1 MSSRSNTP
9 VQDQRGDRYQ
19 ADTGQSGHSAGFE
32 EDPLVELA
40 RIVSE
45 GNARYRP
52 VALGNEGEAP
62 AAHGSVQGSYDASR
76 DLVDHEAWAREL
88 EAGLSNDFGTYAPEA
103 YAAPETSGYPVQDYQ
118 DYDDPAEAYPQDD
131 ARALVDD
138 SYPQD
143 LRDAEALAP
152 QPYVDEVYA
161 DRALVDEGLADPHDP
176 YAQPY
181 EEDEYAAEAAD
192 GPDGDAYADEA
203 YAQDGYG
210 EPLAAEEPQLDA
222 YARRAAEV
230 RSAPAYAP
238 AQLWAGSASQADDA
252 GYYDED
258 AAEAFAD
265 DLAAEESAGQA
276 AASVADPLASLE
288 DELLGALRGPRAAEP
303 AWGASAAAEDAQDD
317 DADEGYAEDP
327 YRDDDYEQ
335 NGYGSRQDDG
345 DDDLLGLDAAPVA
358 RHYGM
363 AAGAAAG
370 AGAAAA
376 AGAAS
381 SRYRDEYDEAVDD
394 IFAGDAEA
402 PPPPGG
408 YDLDEVAQAMREG
421 DPQLG
426 GHGVLPPHS
435 EREQEAAEPAA
446 KSKRGLYVAAAV
458 LGVVVLGGGIFALT
472 NLGGDEMSGPP
483 PVITADG
490 EDLKVYPDSQAAAN
504 DGQNKLIYDRVGSD
518 GDERLVLQEET
529 PVASLPPAPLSG
541 NDDADGAPGISSGP
555 RKVRTV
561 VVRPDGT
568 IISGDAPGR
577 TAPSAATAPAAGTAT
592 TPAGDTARIP
602 GTSPEE
608 PTAANGQPTTDANGV
623 RQVSTMPI
631 TNGAGEGAA
640 TQLTSTLDAAG
651 QAAGG
656 TANQLSGDLSSQTPG
671 QTPGQTPEPA
681 AANGGTETAG
691 TDPTAPNVPRNK
703 PGDIDTLAANA
714 AAPSQAEPAR
724 NTQAPLDLTA
734 QAPRVPAAPAQQPAA
749 QPQQPAAVEASAPA
763 TGAIPAGTYIVQVS
777 SQRTQ
782 EQAQAAFGDL
792 QRRYG
797 SVLGGVTPVIERAD
811 LGDRG
816 TFYRV
821 RIPTSSRDDA
831 ISLCERL
838 KSAGGDCFVRR
849 N

>member
-1 MSSRSNTP
+1 MSSRSNYP

-19 ADTGQSGHSAGFE
+19 ENTGQSGDNAGFE

-52 VALGNEGEAP
+52 VALGTEDEAP
-62 AAHGSVQGSYDASR
+62 AARGSYDASR
-76 DLVDHEAWAREL
+76 DLIDHEAWAREL

-103 YAAPETSGYPVQDYQ
+103 YETPQPAAHGYQGQ
-118 DYDDPAEAYPQDD
+118 GYDDQGEAYPQDE
-131 ARALVDD
+131 AEALADD

-143 LRDAEALAP
+143 RREAEALAP

-161 DRALVDEGLADPHDP
+161 DRALVDEGLADPNDP
-176 YAQPY
+176 YARQAY
-181 EEDEYAAEAAD
+181 AEDDYATESAGGYGEQAYAEDGYADEDYAEPEAAEAQ
-192 GPDGDAYADEA
+192 P
-203 YAQDGYG
+203 
-210 EPLAAEEPQLDA
+210 LDA
-222 YARRAAEV
+222 YAQRAGEV
-230 RSAPAYAP
+230 RAAPAYAP
-238 AQLWAGSASQADDA
+238 AQLWAGSATRTDEAA
-252 GYYDED
+252 YYDEGASEEPGD
-258 AAEAFAD
+258 EFAD
-265 DLAAEESAGQA
+265 DFVAEESAEPA
-276 AASVADPLASLE
+276 AAPAAAPAADPLASLE

-303 AWGASAAAEDAQDD
+303 AWGAAAQPAQAARDD
-317 DADEGYAEDP
+317 YADEDYADET
-327 YRDDDYEQ
+327 YARDD
-335 NGYGSRQDDG
+335 YGQAGEAD
-345 DDDLLGLDAAPVA
+345 DDDLLGLDAEPGA
-358 RHYGM
+358 RHYGTAAAVG
-363 AAGAAAG
+363 AAG
-370 AGAAAA
+370 
-376 AGAAS
+376 
-381 SRYRDEYDEAVDD
+381 YRDEFDEAVDD
-394 IFAGDAEA
+394 IFAGEAEA

-426 GHGVLPPHS
+426 GHGVLPAHS

-446 KSKRGLYVAAAV
+446 RSKRGLYAAAAV
-458 LGVVVLGGGIFALT
+458 LGVVVLGGGVFALT
-472 NLGGDEMSGPP
+472 NMGGDEMSGPP

-490 EDLKVYPDSQAAAN
+490 EGLKVYPDSQTSAN

-518 GDERLVLQEET
+518 NGSDERLVLQDET

-541 NDDADGAPGISSGP
+541 NDDTDGAPGVSSGP

-577 TAPSAATAPAAGTAT
+577 TAPAAAPDSAPAA
-592 TPAGDTARIP
+592 PAGDTARIP
-602 GTSPEE
+602 GTGPEE
-608 PTAANGQPTTDANGV
+608 PTAASGQATTDANGV

-631 TNGAGEGAA
+631 TSGTAEGAQN
-640 TQLTSTLDAAG
+640 QLTSTLDAAG
-651 QAAGG
+651 QAAAGA
-656 TANQLSGDLSSQTPG
+656 ANQLSGDRSAQAG
-671 QTPGQTPEPA
+671 APA
-681 AANGGTETAG
+681 AANGS
-691 TDPTAPNVPRNK
+691 TDPTGPNVPRTK

-714 AAPSQAEPAR
+714 TAPRQAEPVR
-724 NTQAPLDLTA
+724 SPQAPLDLTA
-734 QAPRVPAAPAQQPAA
+734 QAPRTTPAPAAPA
-749 QPQQPAAVEASAPA
+749 QPQQPAATQASAPA
-763 TGAIPAGTYIVQVS
+763 TGTIPAGTYIVQVS

-797 SVLGGVTPVIERAD
+797 SVLDGVSPVIERAD

>member
-1 MSSRSNTP
+1 MSSRSNYP
-9 VQDQRGDRYQ
+9 VQGQRGDRYQ
-19 ADTGQSGHSAGFE
+19 ADAGQSGDNAGFE

-52 VALGNEGEAP
+52 VALGAEGEAP
-62 AAHGSVQGSYDASR
+62 AVQGSGQGSYDASR
-76 DLVDHEAWAREL
+76 DLIDHEAWAREL
-88 EAGLSNDFGTYAPEA
+88 EAGLSDDFGTYAPET
-103 YAAPETSGYPVQDYQ
+103 YEKSQDYQGQDYQ
-118 DYDDPAEAYPQDD
+118 DQAYAGQAYEDPHEGYPQDE
-131 ARALVDD
+131 AEALADD
-138 SYPQD
+138 SFPQD
-143 LRDAEALAP
+143 RREAETLAP

-161 DRALVDEGLADPHDP
+161 DRALVDEGLADPQDP
-176 YAQPY
+176 YARQPY
-181 EEDEYAAEAAD
+181 AEDGYTDENYAEPDAAEAQ
-192 GPDGDAYADEA
+192 P
-203 YAQDGYG
+203 
-210 EPLAAEEPQLDA
+210 LDA

-230 RSAPAYAP
+230 RAAPAYAP
-238 AQLWAGSASQADDA
+238 AQLWAGSATQTDDA

-258 AAEAFAD
+258 AADDFAD
-265 DLAAEESAGQA
+265 ELAAEEA
-276 AASVADPLASLE
+276 AAPDPLASLE

-303 AWGASAAAEDAQDD
+303 AWGAGAAAEAASDDYAEEGAAEGDYQDD
-317 DADEGYAEDP
+317 E
-327 YRDDDYEQ
+327 YEQ
-335 NGYGSRQDDG
+335 DGYEARRDED
-345 DDDLLGLDAAPVA
+345 DDDLLGLGAVSGA
-358 RHYGM
+358 RHYGTAAATGAM
-363 AAGAAAG
+363 AAGAA
-370 AGAAAA
+370 
-376 AGAAS
+376 S
-381 SRYRDEYDEAVDD
+381 PRYRDEYDEAVDD
-394 IFAGDAEA
+394 IFVGETEA

-458 LGVVVLGGGIFALT
+458 LGVVVLGGSVFALT
-472 NLGGDEMSGPP
+472 NLGDDEMSGPP

-490 EDLKVYPDSQAAAN
+490 EDLKVYPDSQTSSS

-518 GDERLVLQEET
+518 GDERLVLQDET
-529 PVASLPPAPLSG
+529 PVASLPPAPLTG
-541 NDDADGAPGISSGP
+541 NDDADGSGVSSGP

-577 TAPSAATAPAAGTAT
+577 TAPGAATAPATDTAT

-602 GTSPEE
+602 GTGPEE
-608 PTAANGQPTTDANGV
+608 PATANGQPTTDANGV

-631 TNGAGEGAA
+631 TNGAGEGAQN
-640 TQLTSTLDAAG
+640 QLTSTLDAAG
-651 QAAGG
+651 QAANGA
-656 TANQLSGDLSSQTPG
+656 ANQLSGDVSTQTPD

-691 TDPTAPNVPRNK
+691 TDPMAPNVPRTK
-703 PGDIDTLAANA
+703 PDDIDTLAANA

-734 QAPRVPAAPAQQPAA
+734 QAPRVPAPTAPA
-749 QPQQPAAVEASAPA
+749 QPQQPSATQASAPA
-763 TGAIPAGTYIVQVS
+763 TGSIPAGTYIVQVS

-797 SVLGGVTPVIERAD
+797 AVLGGVSPVIERAD

>member
-19 ADTGQSGHSAGFE
+19 ADAGQSGDDAGFE

-52 VALGNEGEAP
+52 VALGTEGEAP
-62 AAHGSVQGSYDASR
+62 AVQGGGQSSYDASR
-76 DLVDHEAWAREL
+76 DLIDHEAWAREL
-88 EAGLSNDFGTYAPEA
+88 EAGLSTDFGTYAPET
-103 YAAPETSGYPVQDYQ
+103 YEKPQNYQGQDYQ
-118 DYDDPAEAYPQDD
+118 GQAYAGQGYEDPQDE
-131 ARALVDD
+131 
-138 SYPQD
+138 
-143 LRDAEALAP
+143 AEALADDSFP
-152 QPYVDEVYA
+152 QDRRETETLALQPYVDEVYA
-161 DRALVDEGLADPHDP
+161 DRALVDEGLVDERLVDERLADPQDP
-176 YAQPY
+176 YARQPY
-181 EEDEYAAEAAD
+181 AEDGYAAEPAD
-192 GPDGDAYADEA
+192 GYGDEA
-203 YAQDGYG
+203 YAEDGYTDEDYA
-210 EPLAAEEPQLDA
+210 EPDATESQPLDA

-230 RSAPAYAP
+230 RAAPAYAP
-238 AQLWAGSASQADDA
+238 AQLWAGSATQADDA

-258 AAEAFAD
+258 AADDFAD
-265 DLAAEESAGQA
+265 ELAAEEA
-276 AASVADPLASLE
+276 AAPAAAAAPDPLASLE

-303 AWGASAAAEDAQDD
+303 AWGAGAAAEVASDD
-317 DADEGYAEDP
+317 YAEEG
-327 YRDDDYEQ
+327 DY
-335 NGYGSRQDDG
+335 QDDG
-345 DDDLLGLDAAPVA
+345 YGQDGYEARRDEDDDDLLGLGAVPAA
-358 RHYGM
+358 RHYGTT
-363 AAGAAAG
+363 AAAG
-370 AGAAAA
+370 AV
-376 AGAAS
+376 AAS
-381 SRYRDEYDEAVDD
+381 AASPRYRDEYDEAVDD
-394 IFAGDAEA
+394 IFAGDADA

-458 LGVVVLGGGIFALT
+458 LGVVVLGGGVFALT

-490 EDLKVYPDSQAAAN
+490 EDLKVYPDSQTSAS

-518 GDERLVLQEET
+518 GDERLVLQDET
-529 PVASLPPAPLSG
+529 PVASLPPAPLTG
-541 NDDADGAPGISSGP
+541 NDDADGSPGISSGP

-568 IISGDAPGR
+568 IISGDAPG
-577 TAPSAATAPAAGTAT
+577 AAT
-592 TPAGDTARIP
+592 DTARIP
-602 GTSPEE
+602 GSGPEE
-608 PTAANGQPTTDANGV
+608 PATANGQPATDANGV
-623 RQVSTMPI
+623 RQVSTTPI
-631 TNGAGEGAA
+631 TSGAGEGAQN
-640 TQLTSTLDAAG
+640 QLTSTLDAAG
-651 QAAGG
+651 QAANGAANG
-656 TANQLSGDLSSQTPG
+656 AANQLSGDLSTQTSG
-671 QTPGQTPEPA
+671 QTSAPA
-681 AANGGTETAG
+681 TGGTETAG
-691 TDPTAPNVPRNK
+691 TDPTGPNVPRTK

-714 AAPSQAEPAR
+714 TAPRQAEPAR

-749 QPQQPAAVEASAPA
+749 QPQQPAATQASAPA
-763 TGAIPAGTYIVQVS
+763 TGSIPAGTYIVQVS

-782 EQAQAAFGDL
+782 EQAQTAFGDL

-797 SVLGGVTPVIERAD
+797 AVLGGVSPVIERAD

-838 KSAGGDCFVRR
+838 KAAGGDCFVRR

>member
-1 MSSRSNTP
+1 MSSRSNYP

-19 ADTGQSGHSAGFE
+19 ENTGQSGDNAGFE

-52 VALGNEGEAP
+52 VALGTEGEAP
-62 AAHGSVQGSYDASR
+62 AARGSYDASR
-76 DLVDHEAWAREL
+76 DLIDHEAWAREL
-88 EAGLSNDFGTYAPEA
+88 EAGLSDDFGTYAPEA
-103 YAAPETSGYPVQDYQ
+103 YETPQPAAHGYQGQ
-118 DYDDPAEAYPQDD
+118 GYDDQGEAYPQGE
-131 ARALVDD
+131 AEALADD

-143 LRDAEALAP
+143 RREAEALAP

-161 DRALVDEGLADPHDP
+161 DRALVDEGLADPNDP
-176 YAQPY
+176 YARQAY
-181 EEDEYAAEAAD
+181 AEDDYATESAGGYGEQAYAEDGYTDEDYAEPEAAEAQ
-192 GPDGDAYADEA
+192 P
-203 YAQDGYG
+203 
-210 EPLAAEEPQLDA
+210 LDA
-222 YARRAAEV
+222 YAQRAGEV
-230 RSAPAYAP
+230 RAAPAYAP
-238 AQLWAGSASQADDA
+238 AQLWAGSATRTDEAA
-252 GYYDED
+252 YYDEGASEEPGD
-258 AAEAFAD
+258 EFAD
-265 DLAAEESAGQA
+265 DFAAEESAEPA
-276 AASVADPLASLE
+276 AAPAADPLASLE

-303 AWGASAAAEDAQDD
+303 AWGAGAAAQPAQAARDD
-317 DADEGYAEDP
+317 YADEDYADET
-327 YRDDDYEQ
+327 YARDD
-335 NGYGSRQDDG
+335 YGQAGEAD
-345 DDDLLGLDAAPVA
+345 DDDLLGLDAAPGA
-358 RHYGM
+358 RHYGTAAAVG
-363 AAGAAAG
+363 AAG
-370 AGAAAA
+370 
-376 AGAAS
+376 
-381 SRYRDEYDEAVDD
+381 YRDEFDEAVDD
-394 IFAGDAEA
+394 IFAGEAEA

-426 GHGVLPPHS
+426 GHGVLPAHS

-446 KSKRGLYVAAAV
+446 KSKRGLYAAAAV
-458 LGVVVLGGGIFALT
+458 LGVVVLGGGVFALT
-472 NLGGDEMSGPP
+472 NMGGDEMSGPP

-490 EDLKVYPDSQAAAN
+490 EGLKVYPDSQTSAN

-518 GDERLVLQEET
+518 NGSDERLVLQDET

-541 NDDADGAPGISSGP
+541 NDDADGAPGVSSGP

-577 TAPSAATAPAAGTAT
+577 NAPAAAPDSAPAA
-592 TPAGDTARIP
+592 PAGDTARIP
-602 GTSPEE
+602 GTGPEE
-608 PTAANGQPTTDANGV
+608 PAAASGQATTDANGV

-631 TNGAGEGAA
+631 TSGTAEGAQN
-640 TQLTSTLDAAG
+640 QLTSTLDAAG
-651 QAAGG
+651 QAAAGA
-656 TANQLSGDLSSQTPG
+656 ANQLSGDRSAQAG
-671 QTPGQTPEPA
+671 IPA
-681 AANGGTETAG
+681 TANGS
-691 TDPTAPNVPRNK
+691 TDPTGPNVPRTK

-714 AAPSQAEPAR
+714 TAPRQAEPVR
-724 NTQAPLDLTA
+724 SPQAPLDLTA
-734 QAPRVPAAPAQQPAA
+734 QAPRTTPAPAAPA
-749 QPQQPAAVEASAPA
+749 QPQQPAATQASAPA
-763 TGAIPAGTYIVQVS
+763 TGTIPAGTYIVQVS

-797 SVLGGVTPVIERAD
+797 SVLGGVSPVIERAD

>member
-19 ADTGQSGHSAGFE
+19 ADTGQSGGNAGFE

-52 VALGNEGEAP
+52 VALGTEGDAP
-62 AAHGSVQGSYDASR
+62 AAPQGSYDASR

-103 YAAPETSGYPVQDYQ
+103 YAAPEAAGYQGQDYQDQ
-118 DYDDPAEAYPQDD
+118 DYDDPAGAYPQDD
-131 ARALVDD
+131 AEAFADD

-143 LRDAEALAP
+143 RREAEVLAP

-161 DRALVDEGLADPHDP
+161 DRALVDEGLAYSDDPH
-176 YAQPY
+176 AQPY
-181 EEDEYAAEAAD
+181 EE
-192 GPDGDAYADEA
+192 DAYADEA
-203 YAQDGYG
+203 YAEGGYV
-210 EPLAAEEPQLDA
+210 EPDLAEEPQLDA
-222 YARRAAEV
+222 YARRAAEA
-230 RSAPAYAP
+230 RTAPAYAP
-238 AQLWAGSASQADDA
+238 AQLWAGSVTQADDA
-252 GYYDED
+252 GHYDEE

-265 DLAAEESAGQA
+265 DLAAEEETGQA
-276 AASVADPLASLE
+276 AAPADDPLASLE

-303 AWGASAAAEDAQDD
+303 AWGASATAEAAQDD
-317 DADEGYAEDP
+317 YADDGYAEDP

-335 NGYGSRQDDG
+335 NGYGSRQDE

-358 RHYGM
+358 RHYGTAP
-363 AAGAAAG
+363 AAGV
-370 AGAAAA
+370 AA

-381 SRYRDEYDEAVDD
+381 GRYRDEYEEAVDD
-394 IFAGDAEA
+394 IFAGEGEA

-458 LGVVVLGGGIFALT
+458 LGVVVLGGGVFALT

-490 EDLKVYPDSQAAAN
+490 EDLKVYPDSQTAAN

-518 GDERLVLQEET
+518 GDERLVLQDET

-541 NDDADGAPGISSGP
+541 NEDADGASGVSSGP

-577 TAPSAATAPAAGTAT
+577 TAPGTATAPAT
-592 TPAGDTARIP
+592 TLAGDIARVP

-608 PTAANGQPTTDANGV
+608 PAAATAQPTTDANGV
-623 RQVSTMPI
+623 RQVSTTPI
-631 TNGAGEGAA
+631 TSGAGEGAP

-651 QAAGG
+651 QAAQNPV
-656 TANQLSGDLSSQTPG
+656 A
-671 QTPGQTPEPA
+671 
-681 AANGGTETAG
+681 AG
-691 TDPTAPNVPRNK
+691 TDPTAANVPRTK

-714 AAPSQAEPAR
+714 TPAAPRQSEPVR

-734 QAPRVPAAPAQQPAA
+734 QAPRVPTAPAQTQQPAA
-749 QPQQPAAVEASAPA
+749 TQASAPA

-782 EQAQAAFGDL
+782 DQAQAAFGDL

>member
-1 MSSRSNTP
+1 MSSRSNYP

-19 ADTGQSGHSAGFE
+19 ENTGQSGDNAGFE

-52 VALGNEGEAP
+52 VALGTEDEAP
-62 AAHGSVQGSYDASR
+62 AARGSYDASR
-76 DLVDHEAWAREL
+76 DLIDHEAWAREL

-103 YAAPETSGYPVQDYQ
+103 YETPQPAAHGYQGQ
-118 DYDDPAEAYPQDD
+118 GYDDQGEAYPQDE
-131 ARALVDD
+131 AEALADD

-143 LRDAEALAP
+143 RREAEALAP

-161 DRALVDEGLADPHDP
+161 DRALVDEGLADPNDP
-176 YAQPY
+176 YARQAY
-181 EEDEYAAEAAD
+181 AEDDYATESAGGYGEQAYAEDGYADEDYAEPEAAEAQ
-192 GPDGDAYADEA
+192 P
-203 YAQDGYG
+203 
-210 EPLAAEEPQLDA
+210 LDA
-222 YARRAAEV
+222 YAQRAGEV
-230 RSAPAYAP
+230 RAAPAYAP
-238 AQLWAGSASQADDA
+238 AQLWAGSATRTDEAA
-252 GYYDED
+252 YYDEGASEEPGD
-258 AAEAFAD
+258 EFAD
-265 DLAAEESAGQA
+265 DFVAEESAEPA
-276 AASVADPLASLE
+276 AAPAAAPAADPLASLE

-303 AWGASAAAEDAQDD
+303 AWGAAAQPAQAARDD
-317 DADEGYAEDP
+317 YADEDYADET
-327 YRDDDYEQ
+327 YARDD
-335 NGYGSRQDDG
+335 YGQAGEAD
-345 DDDLLGLDAAPVA
+345 DDDLLGLDAEPGA
-358 RHYGM
+358 RHYGTAAAVG
-363 AAGAAAG
+363 AAG
-370 AGAAAA
+370 
-376 AGAAS
+376 
-381 SRYRDEYDEAVDD
+381 YRDEFDEAVDD
-394 IFAGDAEA
+394 IFAGEAEA

-426 GHGVLPPHS
+426 GHGVLPAHS

-446 KSKRGLYVAAAV
+446 RSKRGLYAAAAV
-458 LGVVVLGGGIFALT
+458 LGVVVLGGGVFALT
-472 NLGGDEMSGPP
+472 NMGGDEMSGPP

-490 EDLKVYPDSQAAAN
+490 EGLKVYPDSQTSAN

-518 GDERLVLQEET
+518 NGSDERLVLQDET

-541 NDDADGAPGISSGP
+541 NDDTDGAPGVSSGP

-577 TAPSAATAPAAGTAT
+577 TAPAAAPDSAPAA
-592 TPAGDTARIP
+592 PAGDTARIP
-602 GTSPEE
+602 GTGPEE
-608 PTAANGQPTTDANGV
+608 PTAASGQATTDANGV
-623 RQVSTMPI
+623 RQVSTTPI
-631 TNGAGEGAA
+631 TSGAGEGAQN
-640 TQLTSTLDAAG
+640 QLTSTLDAAG
-651 QAAGG
+651 QAANGAANG
-656 TANQLSGDLSSQTPG
+656 AANQLSGDLSTQTPG
-671 QTPGQTPEPA
+671 QTPAPA
-681 AANGGTETAG
+681 AGGTETAG
-691 TDPTAPNVPRNK
+691 TDPTGPNVPRTK

-714 AAPSQAEPAR
+714 TAPRQAEPVR
-724 NTQAPLDLTA
+724 SPQAPLDLTA
-734 QAPRVPAAPAQQPAA
+734 QAPRTTPAPAAPA
-749 QPQQPAAVEASAPA
+749 QPQQPAATQASAPA
-763 TGAIPAGTYIVQVS
+763 TGTIPAGTYIVQVS

-797 SVLGGVTPVIERAD
+797 SVLDGVSPVIERAD

>member
-19 ADTGQSGHSAGFE
+19 ADTGQSGGNAGFE

-52 VALGNEGEAP
+52 VALGTEGDAP
-62 AAHGSVQGSYDASR
+62 AAPQGSYDASR

-103 YAAPETSGYPVQDYQ
+103 YAAPEAAGYQGQDYQDQ
-118 DYDDPAEAYPQDD
+118 DYDDPAGAYPQDD
-131 ARALVDD
+131 AEAFADD

-143 LRDAEALAP
+143 RREAEVLAP

-161 DRALVDEGLADPHDP
+161 DRALVDEGLAYSDDPH
-176 YAQPY
+176 AQPY
-181 EEDEYAAEAAD
+181 EE
-192 GPDGDAYADEA
+192 GAYADEA
-203 YAQDGYG
+203 YAEGGYA
-210 EPLAAEEPQLDA
+210 EPDVAEEPQLDA
-222 YARRAAEV
+222 YARRAAEA
-230 RSAPAYAP
+230 RTAPAYAP
-238 AQLWAGSASQADDA
+238 AQLWAGSATQADDA
-252 GYYDED
+252 GYYDEE

-265 DLAAEESAGQA
+265 DLAAEEETGQA
-276 AASVADPLASLE
+276 AAPADDPLASLE

-303 AWGASAAAEDAQDD
+303 AWGASATAEAAQDD
-317 DADEGYAEDP
+317 YADDGYAEDP

-335 NGYGSRQDDG
+335 NGYGSRQDE

-358 RHYGM
+358 RHYGTAP
-363 AAGAAAG
+363 AAGV
-370 AGAAAA
+370 AA

-381 SRYRDEYDEAVDD
+381 GRYRDEYDEAVDD
-394 IFAGDAEA
+394 IFAGEGEA

-458 LGVVVLGGGIFALT
+458 LGVVVLGGGVFALT

-490 EDLKVYPDSQAAAN
+490 EDLKVYPDSQTAAN

-518 GDERLVLQEET
+518 GDERLVLQDET

-541 NDDADGAPGISSGP
+541 NEDADGASGVSSGP

-577 TAPSAATAPAAGTAT
+577 TAPGTATAPAT
-592 TPAGDTARIP
+592 TLAGDTARVP

-608 PTAANGQPTTDANGV
+608 PAGATAQPTTDANGV
-623 RQVSTMPI
+623 RQVSTTPI
-631 TNGAGEGAA
+631 TSGAGEGAP

-651 QAAGG
+651 QAANGA
-656 TANQLSGDLSSQTPG
+656 ANQLSGG
-671 QTPGQTPEPA
+671 QDAQNPVA
-681 AANGGTETAG
+681 AG
-691 TDPTAPNVPRNK
+691 TDPTAANVPRTK

-714 AAPSQAEPAR
+714 TPAAPRQSEPVR

-734 QAPRVPAAPAQQPAA
+734 QAPRVPTAPAQTQQPAA
-749 QPQQPAAVEASAPA
+749 TQASAPA

-782 EQAQAAFGDL
+782 DQAQAAFGDL